1 MKKVIFPLMKL
12 LTSQFLDETN
22 TMQYSEVYIA
32 EMPFKYMRNSFVKR
46 KKSKENDKK
55 ISNGNVFIAF
65 S

>member
-1 MKKVIFPLMKL
+1 MKKVIFPHMKL

-22 TMQYSEVYIA
+22 TMQYSELYIA

>member
-1 MKKVIFPLMKL
+1 MKKVIFPHMKL

-55 ISNGNVFIAF
+55 ISNGNVFIVF